1 MQKFLD
7 ANGVQYLWEQISL
20 QDYPNNEVL
29 AATIQAIDDV
39 KLDKKD
45 FPLNSG
51 INQYLI
57 TDSEGN
63 KVWEDKLAYSEVKEL
78 PFIEE
83 YVWDGTQVDFP
94 RAMVPANAG
103 DKVTLYI
110 DDVPYY
116 GVLEDDDVAWII
128 NFDEEYTH
136 EWIEAMPFYIAKVD
150 HDLSLGIEM
159 EWAVGKMSATVLTD
173 VVHTLDNKYL
183 GLRIQPGEEEGSMIV
198 NGDGSSPVGYYALS
212 LNDGVATGP
221 RSTAIGASSSASGT
235 YSFATAGG
243 SAKGK
248 CSTSL
253 GEWTEAMA
261 DNSLTIGTH
270 NITDENKEYLF
281 IIGNGNKGEFNP
293 QVGYERVY
301 SNAHTVNKDGTGW
314 FQKEIKV
321 GGTNEHDENAK
332 TVLATSAPAAHQVLT
347 SNENGDTTWENKL
360 CYSYRQEYQVHEGFT
375 VPSGSKMLY
384 GQTPDV
390 IEPIIAGETYTVIWD
405 NVEYTC
411 VAREEPDSNFGVA
424 LGNLHLLESQY
435 EDTGEPFEI
444 IGWYQHNM
452 AQIIMC
458 ADTAGHICGGAKG
471 SKTHYTTIDG
481 RYIAGGVY
489 KGEGS
494 QSTIIGQGHANGNSS
509 VAINSA
515 TVDATSAFGEGFSH
529 VHSDATH
536 AHGEGVYT
544 DVYGAAGHVEGYAT
558 ASYGLAQHV
567 QGMLNV
573 LDEESRYVHIV
584 GNGEDTTRSN
594 AHALDWNGNS
604 YYAGDVYV
612 QGDGKTLEFNGAKKV
627 ATEEYVNLKIT
638 NLINSAPETL
648 DTIGEVAK
656 ALQEHQ
662 NVADALNSAIGNKV
676 DKTDIEG
683 LASQSYVDTKVN
695 ELFQNVSDGKEL
707 IASAITDKGV
717 YASEDETFQELSNK
731 ISLIPVGPPGSN
743 IIGYV
748 DEENDIYV
756 SLTELEN
763 GTYTL
768 KFEDQNG
775 LLNDFDDIGT
785 VEVK

>member
-51 INQYLI
+51 INQYLT

-63 KVWEDKLAYSEVKEL
+63 KVWEDKLAYSDVKEL

-110 DDVPYY
+110 DDIPYY

-159 EWAVGKMSATVLTD
+159 EWAVGKMSAIVLTD

-221 RSTAIGASSSASGT
+221 RSAAIGASSSASGT

-314 FQKEIKV
+314 FQKEIKI

-332 TVLATSAPAAHQVLT
+332 TVLATSAPSAHQVLT
-347 SNENGDTTWENKL
+347 SNENGDTIWENKL

-411 VAREEPDSNFGVA
+411 VAHEEPDSNFGVV

-458 ADTAGHICGGAKG
+458 ADTAGHTCGGVKG
-471 SKTHYTTIDG
+471 FKTHYTAIDG
-481 RYIAGGVY
+481 RHIAGGVY
-489 KGEGS
+489 RGKGS
-494 QSTIIGQGHANGNSS
+494 QSTIIGQGYANGNSS
-509 VAINSA
+509 IAMNSA

-529 VHSDATH
+529 VHSDAIH
-536 AHGEGVYT
+536 AHGEGTYT
-544 DVYGAAGHVEGYAT
+544 DVYGASGHVEGYAT
-558 ASYGLAQHV
+558 ASYGFAQHV

-573 LDEESRYVHIV
+573 LDEEGRYVHIV